1 MHPSRIEQWK
11 VKPPSAGA
19 YVDVR
24 WGRVRTLQRGQD
36 RKGVVFVMPDP
47 PHVLESMTALID
59 DLAADHLVIAAEG
72 PGFCFSTAG
81 AGFRFTPAQQADVIE
96 DVLTHAGVRD
106 ATVVMTCVGSLYAAE
121 IAARRPDLVGA
132 LVLGQAPGPAA
143 LRAWATRMDKRRLL
157 RTLVLGQTVMRLGRR
172 KIADGWIRYAAPKGS
187 DIEPLTRDAKAA
199 LASGGLFSLASA
211 FQSLL
216 RDEVATPAPM
226 RQPVAMLW
234 GSADRSHK
242 HTDPQAATTWLPH
255 ATVTLLD
262 GCGHFPD
269 LERPA
274 DMARAVRNVDRR

>member
-1 MHPSRIEQWK
+1 VIRVERM
-11 VKPPSAGA
+11 VAAG
-19 YVDVR
+19 DL
-24 WGRVRTLQRGQD
+24 GQRGQD
-36 RKGVVFVMPDP
+36 GKGAVFVMPDP
-47 PHVLESMTALID
+47 PHVLESMTALVD
-59 DLAADHLVIAAEG
+59 DLATDHLVIAAEG
-72 PGFCFSTAG
+72 PGFGFSTAS

-96 DVLTHAGVRD
+96 DVLTHGVRD

-132 LVLGQAPGPAA
+132 LVLGQAPGLAA
-143 LRAWATRMDKRRLL
+143 LRAWAIRMDKRRLL
-157 RTLVLGQTVMRLGRR
+157 RTPVLGQTVVRLGRR

-187 DIEPLTRDAKAA
+187 DIEPLARDAKAA

-216 RDEVATPAPM
+216 RHEVATPAPV

-242 HTDPQAATTWLPH
+242 RTDPQAVTTWLPH
-255 ATVTLLD
+255 ATVTVLD

-274 DMARAVRNVDRR
+274 DMARAVRDVDRR